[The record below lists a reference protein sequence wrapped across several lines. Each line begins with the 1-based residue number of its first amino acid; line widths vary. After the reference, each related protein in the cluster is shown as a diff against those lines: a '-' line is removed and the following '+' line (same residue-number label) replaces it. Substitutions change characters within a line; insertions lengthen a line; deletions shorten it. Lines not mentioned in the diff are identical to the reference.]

1 VPAHSTV
8 VGIPGKVVK
17 IEAHHTPTG
26 KAIIDLNSADLPDP
40 IAKALSAVGD
50 YIEKLEKKVDELS
63 ARQGGLEEK
72 TAEESE
78 ELNKI
83 KDLLRNTGS

>member
-1 VPAHSTV
+1 MCPYGNAANRSF
-8 VGIPGKVVK
+8 
-17 IEAHHTPTG
+17 
-26 KAIIDLNSADLPDP
+26 
-40 IAKALSAVGD
+40 SAVGD

-72 TAEESE
+72 TAEETE